1 MKLNFLYAVLIFTL
15 TLVIDGCDSGKQNQS
30 PVLTTTDNQFS
41 VGNYPNTNFKT
52 EDVAKVYIATYNKAL
67 TYGIMNNL
75 MKMPTLEDVA
85 HSMHPDLYIYPNNQN
100 YNDFVKT
107 LYRQVFSR
115 EATEDEI
122 KVWVNKLYNGEI
134 LKQDMWLKFV
144 YSAEGKD
151 LTTVQNKIEVSK
163 FYADLGKGEDYSL
176 IHVTDDN
183 RTVEV
188 AKQEILLLKD
198 EEQILPDATQNLTPD
213 EDHIKGTGGYDV
225 IEGRVVNGNME
236 TLQTIDY
243 IDGGSGR
250 DLLRATCIKGSSP
263 TMIHVE
269 DVMIRFAGDD
279 EKAIFDLVNTRDV
292 EKVTDKLSTIKGTID
307 NIGALEDFEVLSTE
321 HDINFEHGTAG
332 SLNLKVSAVGLS
344 GRMVDINFSDN
355 TAGFLN
361 IDSLYSNFIYEQT
374 NTGST
379 VGGASINLVGPNKI
393 DLKAGKDTIQK
404 IYLNG
409 RGSVDFTSEWF
420 KALAELSSENTI
432 GNVKVNVDNSN
443 GATIGTIT
451 TADGADEIMIRTDDN
466 PLISSLSVNLGGGD
480 DQFILMAS
488 DAGKIPST
496 VRIDGQGGL
505 NKLGMNSDVAT
516 SLEDGKQE
524 EGFDDFDV
532 FIVIDDLNGTLDMA
546 AMDDIQMVVL
556 AKKYKKGSVIKGLE
570 SGAYITFT
578 TDIDDDDGDTNI
590 TLSGTKTQDNG
601 EDIYNINFVNTQDTD
616 FGDLI
621 IPDVETLNF
630 IANKSGVLKAAII
643 AGSVQTINVTGT
655 ATLDIKEKA
664 LPSVVKLTSGDA
676 SVLANLS
683 GGQADQTVITGSGDD
698 NISLGDTAGESNS
711 KNTADLGHGNDTLT
725 GGAGVD
731 VVDMGGGNDIVNS
744 SGSPDVITFGTGR
757 DTYVAQDVTDSQGT
771 HLDKIM
777 DFVDGE
783 DIFDLTVVI
792 EAADTSGGRYNG
804 EADGYAAALS
814 TLDKDNN
821 TTEAVLDTEK
831 NKLYIDVNSDGDI
844 SDEDMVIDL
853 SNNKIVKLHSYD
865 FKFE

>member
-1 MKLNFLYAVLIFTL
+1 MKTNILFSMLVFIFTL
-15 TLVIDGCDSGKQNQS
+15 FISVGCGGGGSDDT
-30 PVLTTTDNQFS
+30 PVVTTTTTYT
-41 VGNYPNTNFKT
+41 GTYPNTGFTT
-52 EDVAKVYIATYNKAL
+52 EDVAKVFIATYNKAL
-67 TYGIMNNL
+67 TYEIMNDL

-85 HSMHPDLYIYPNNQN
+85 HSMHPDLYVYPNNQN
-100 YNDFVKT
+100 YQDFVAT

-115 EATEDEI
+115 EGADDEI
-122 KVWVNKLYNGEI
+122 KLWVDKLYNGEI
-134 LKQDMWLKFV
+134 LKQDMWLRFV
-144 YSAEGKD
+144 YSAQGKD
-151 LTTVQNKIEVSK
+151 LTTIENKIEVSK

-176 IHVTDDN
+176 IHITDDN

-188 AKQEILLLKD
+188 AKQEIILLQD
-198 EEQILPDATQNLTPD
+198 EDEILPDATQNLTPN
-213 EDHIKGTGGYDV
+213 EDHVYGTGGYDV

-243 IDGGSGR
+243 IDGGAGR
-250 DLLRATCIKGSSP
+250 DQLRATCIKGSSP
-263 TMIHVE
+263 TMVNVE
-269 DVMIRFAGDD
+269 EVMVRFAGDD
-279 EKAIFDLVNTRDV
+279 DSASFDLINTRDI
-292 EKVTDKLSTIKGTID
+292 EKVSVKLSTIAGKVD
-307 NIGALEDFEVLSTE
+307 NIGPLKNFEILSTE
-321 HDINFEHGTAG
+321 HDVSFGHGSSG
-332 SLNLKVSAVGLS
+332 DLNLKISAVGLS

-355 TAGFLN
+355 TTGFLN
-361 IDSLYSNFIYEQT
+361 IDSIYSNFIYEQS

-379 VGGASINLVGPNKI
+379 VGGASINLTGANRI
-393 DLKAGKDTIQK
+393 DLKAGKDSIQK

-409 RGSVDFTSEWF
+409 NGSADLTSEWF
-420 KALAELSSENTI
+420 KNLQELSSESTV
-432 GNVKVNVDNSN
+432 GNVKLNIDNSD
-443 GATIGTIT
+443 GATIGVIT
-451 TADGADEIMIRTDDN
+451 TSDGVDEIMIRTDDN
-466 PLISSLSVNLGGGD
+466 PLIASLAVTLGGGD

-496 VRIDGQGGL
+496 VRIDGNGGL

-532 FIVIDDLNGTLDMA
+532 FIVIDELDGNVNMA

-556 AKKYKKGSVIKGLE
+556 ADKYKSGSGFSGLE

-590 TLSGTKTQDNG
+590 TLSGTKTQESTTDV
-601 EDIYNINFVNTQDTD
+601 YNINLVNTQDTD
-616 FGDLI
+616 FGDFI

-630 IANKSGVLKAAII
+630 IANESGVLKAAII

-676 SVLANLS
+676 SVLANLA
-683 GGQADQTVITGSGDD
+683 GGKADQTVITGSGYDT
-698 NISLGDTAGESNS
+698 IYLGDTAGESDS
-711 KNTADLGHGNDTLT
+711 QNTADVGHGNDTLT
-725 GGAGVD
+725 GGAGTD
-731 VVDMGGGNDIVNS
+731 VVDMGGGNDIYNS
-744 SGSPDVITFGTGR
+744 SGSPDLITFGTGR
-757 DTYVAQDVTDSQGT
+757 DTYVAQNVTDSQGT

-777 DFVDGE
+777 DFVSGE
-783 DIFDLTVVI
+783 DIFDFTVVI
-792 EAADTSGGRYNG
+792 EAADTDGGRYNG

-853 SNNKIVKLHSYD
+853 SNNNIVDLSAYD